1 MGAITGAIGSLVT
14 AYFGIQLGSSGND
27 RADGARAR
35 SDAAAKAALAYVAP
49 ADASK
54 VAQTAHELL
63 TTGSTARG
71 PAAQMA
77 GGPVEQQEDLSLKG
91 ERLAK
96 ENRLPEGLPKK
107 ADGLRD
113 NNLRDQLQDDLQGN
127 LEHELVKIY

>member
-1 MGAITGAIGSLVT
+1 
-14 AYFGIQLGSSGND
+14 
-27 RADGARAR
+27 
-35 SDAAAKAALAYVAP
+35 
-49 ADASK
+49 
-54 VAQTAHELL
+54 
-63 TTGSTARG
+63 
-71 PAAQMA
+71 MA